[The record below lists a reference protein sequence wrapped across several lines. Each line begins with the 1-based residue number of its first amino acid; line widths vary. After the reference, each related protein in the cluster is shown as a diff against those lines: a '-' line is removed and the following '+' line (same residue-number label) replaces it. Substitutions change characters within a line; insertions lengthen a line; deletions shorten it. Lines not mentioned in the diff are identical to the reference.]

1 MGNKEWIPPKTL
13 EEKVRDFIVPDGL
26 RIRER
31 AWRERRKGEKEIKII
46 PDLLVNCNRA
56 IDIGANVGVWS
67 YWLSKHAKKVESFE
81 PNPKIFNVL
90 KNIKI
95 KNVNTYNIALSN
107 KSGSVDL
114 LIPKGSKG
122 FSNQGAS
129 LSSIKVQGEHK
140 SLSIQAKCLDEYNF
154 LDVNFIK
161 IDVEGHEHEVIE
173 GAKETIKK
181 CKPTMV
187 IEMEEKHNKI
197 PIEDQISSVEKLGY
211 RCCVL
216 INKKIVK
223 INEINLDKF
232 HRNPTNKD
240 SYLFNFIFYPQ

>member
-1 MGNKEWIPPKTL
+1 MLDKQWVPPKTL
-13 EEKVRDFIVPDGL
+13 EEKVRDFIVPDWL

-31 AWRERRKGEKEIKII
+31 AWRERRKGEKEIKLI
-46 PDLLVNCNRA
+46 PQLLSNCNRA

-67 YWLSKHAKKVESFE
+67 YWLSKYAKQVESFE
-81 PNPKIFNVL
+81 PNPKIFSAL

-95 KNVNTYNIALSN
+95 KNVNSYNIALSN
-107 KSGSVDL
+107 KTGSVDL

-140 SLSIQAKCLDEYNF
+140 SITIEAKRLDEYNF
-154 LDVNFIK
+154 LDVDFIK

-173 GAKETIKK
+173 GARETIKK
-181 CKPTMV
+181 FKPTMV
-187 IEMEEKHNKI
+187 IEMEEKHNQI
-197 PIEDQISSVEKLGY
+197 PIEEQISSVEKMGY
-211 RCCVL
+211 QCCVF
-216 INKKIVK
+216 
-223 INEINLDKF
+223 INETIMKIKEIDLDKF

-240 SYLFNFIFYPQ
+240 TYLFNFIFYPS

>member
-1 MGNKEWIPPKTL
+1 MLDKQWVPPKTL
-13 EEKVRDFIVPDGL
+13 EEKVRDFIVPDWL

-31 AWRERRKGEKEIKII
+31 AWRERRKGEKEIKLI
-46 PDLLVNCNRA
+46 PQLLSNCNRA

-67 YWLSKHAKKVESFE
+67 YWLSKYAKQVESFE
-81 PNPKIFNVL
+81 PNPKVFNAL

-95 KNVNTYNIALSN
+95 KNVNSYNIALSN
-107 KSGSVDL
+107 KTGSVDL

-140 SLSIQAKCLDEYNF
+140 SISIEAKRLDEYNF
-154 LDVNFIK
+154 LDVDFIK

-173 GAKETIKK
+173 GARVTIKK
-181 CKPTMV
+181 FKPTMV
-187 IEMEEKHNKI
+187 IEMEEKHNQI
-197 PIEDQISSVEKLGY
+197 PIEEQISSVEKMGY
-211 RCCVL
+211 QCCVF
-216 INKKIVK
+216 
-223 INEINLDKF
+223 INETIIKIKEIDLDKF

-240 SYLFNFIFYPQ
+240 TYLFNFIFYPS

>member
-1 MGNKEWIPPKTL
+1 MGNEEWIPPKTL
-13 EEKVRDFIVPDGL
+13 EEKVRDFIVPDWL
-26 RIRER
+26 RIMER
-31 AWRERRKGEKEIKII
+31 AWREKRKGEKEIKII
-46 PDLLVNCNRA
+46 PNLLVNCNRA

-67 YWLSKHAKKVESFE
+67 YWLSKYAKQVESFE

-95 KNVNTYNIALSN
+95 KNVNSYNIALSN

-140 SLSIQAKCLDEYNF
+140 SISIEAKCLDEYNF
-154 LDVNFIK
+154 LDVDFIK

-173 GAKETIKK
+173 GAQETINKF
-181 CKPTMV
+181 KPTMV
-187 IEMEEKHNKI
+187 IEMEEKHNQI

-211 RCCVL
+211 KCCVL
-216 INKKIVK
+216 MNKKIIQIKEVDL
-223 INEINLDKF
+223 NKF
-232 HRNPTNKD
+232 HRNPTNND

>member
-13 EEKVRDFIVPDGL
+13 EEKVRDFIVPDWL

-67 YWLSKHAKKVESFE
+67 YWLSKNAKKVESFE

>member
-1 MGNKEWIPPKTL
+1 MGNEEWIPPKTL
-13 EEKVRDFIVPDGL
+13 EEKVRDFIVPDWL

-31 AWRERRKGEKEIKII
+31 AWREKRKGEKEIKII
-46 PDLLVNCNRA
+46 PNLLVNCNRA

-67 YWLSKHAKKVESFE
+67 YWLSKYAKQVESFE
-81 PNPKIFNVL
+81 PNPKIFNAL

-95 KNVNTYNIALSN
+95 KNVNSYNVALSN

-140 SLSIQAKCLDEYNF
+140 SISIEAKCLDEYNF
-154 LDVNFIK
+154 LDVDFIK

-173 GAKETIKK
+173 LSLIHISE
-181 CKPTMV
+181 PTR
-187 IEMEEKHNKI
+187 
-197 PIEDQISSVEKLGY
+197 PY
-211 RCCVL
+211 
-216 INKKIVK
+216 
-223 INEINLDKF
+223 
-232 HRNPTNKD
+232 
-240 SYLFNFIFYPQ
+240 

>member
-1 MGNKEWIPPKTL
+1 MGNEEWIPPKTF
-13 EEKVRDFIVPDGL
+13 EEKVRDFIVPDWL

-31 AWRERRKGEKEIKII
+31 AWREKRKGEKEIKII
-46 PDLLVNCNRA
+46 PNLLVNCNRA

-67 YWLSKHAKKVESFE
+67 YWLSKYAKQVESFE
-81 PNPKIFNVL
+81 PNPKIFNAL

-95 KNVNTYNIALSN
+95 KNVNSYNVALSN

-140 SLSIQAKCLDEYNF
+140 RISIEAKCLDEYNF
-154 LDVNFIK
+154 LDVDFIK

-173 GAKETIKK
+173 GAQETIKK
-181 CKPTMV
+181 FKPTMV
-187 IEMEEKHNKI
+187 IEMEEKHNQI

-211 RCCVL
+211 KCCVL
-216 INKKIVK
+216 MNEKI
-223 INEINLDKF
+223 IQIEEIDLNKF
-232 HRNPTNKD
+232 HRNPTSND

>member
-13 EEKVRDFIVPDGL
+13 EEKVRDFIVPDWL

-211 RCCVL
+211 RCYVL
-216 INKKIVK
+216 INNKIVN

-232 HRNPTNKD
+232 HHNPTNKD
-240 SYLFNFIFYPQ
+240 SYLFNFIFYAQ

>member
-1 MGNKEWIPPKTL
+1 MGNEEWIPPKTL
-13 EEKVRDFIVPDGL
+13 EEKVRDFIVPDWL

-31 AWRERRKGEKEIKII
+31 AWREKRKGEKEIKII
-46 PDLLVNCNRA
+46 PNLLVNCNRA

-67 YWLSKHAKKVESFE
+67 YWLSKYAKQVESFE
-81 PNPKIFNVL
+81 PNPKIFNAL

-95 KNVNTYNIALSN
+95 KNVNSYNIALSN

-140 SLSIQAKCLDEYNF
+140 SISIEAKCLDEYNF
-154 LDVNFIK
+154 LDVDFIK

-173 GAKETIKK
+173 GAQETINKF
-181 CKPTMV
+181 KPTMV
-187 IEMEEKHNKI
+187 IEMEEKHNQI

-211 RCCVL
+211 KCCVL
-216 INKKIVK
+216 MNEKI
-223 INEINLDKF
+223 IQIEEIDLNKF
-232 HRNPTNKD
+232 HRNPTSND

>member
-13 EEKVRDFIVPDGL
+13 EEKIRDFIVPDWL

-216 INKKIVK
+216 INEKIIK
-223 INEINLDKF
+223 INEIDLDKF
-232 HRNPTNKD
+232 HHNPTNKD

>member
-1 MGNKEWIPPKTL
+1 MGNEEWIPPKTL
-13 EEKVRDFIVPDGL
+13 EEKVRDFIVPDWL

-31 AWRERRKGEKEIKII
+31 AWREKRKGEKEIKII
-46 PDLLVNCNRA
+46 PNLLVNCNRA

-67 YWLSKHAKKVESFE
+67 YWLSKYAKQVESFE

-95 KNVNTYNIALSN
+95 KNVNSYNIALSN

-114 LIPKGSKG
+114 LVPKGSKG

-140 SLSIQAKCLDEYNF
+140 RISIEAKCLDEYNF
-154 LDVNFIK
+154 LDVDFIK

-173 GAKETIKK
+173 GAQETIKK
-181 CKPTMV
+181 FKPTMV
-187 IEMEEKHNKI
+187 IEMEEKHNQI
-197 PIEDQISSVEKLGY
+197 PIEEQISSVEKMGY
-211 RCCVL
+211 QCCVL
-216 INKKIVK
+216 INETIIQIK
-223 INEINLDKF
+223 EIDLDKF

-240 SYLFNFIFYPQ
+240 SYLFNFIFYPS

>member
-1 MGNKEWIPPKTL
+1 MLDKQWVPPKTL
-13 EEKVRDFIVPDGL
+13 EEKVRDFIVPDWL

-31 AWRERRKGEKEIKII
+31 AWREIRKGEKEIKLI
-46 PDLLVNCNRA
+46 PQLLSNCNRA

-67 YWLSKHAKKVESFE
+67 YWLSKYAKQVESFE
-81 PNPKIFNVL
+81 PNPKVFNAL

-95 KNVNTYNIALSN
+95 KNVNSYNIALSN
-107 KSGSVDL
+107 KTGSVDL

-140 SLSIQAKCLDEYNF
+140 SISIEAKRLDEYNF
-154 LDVNFIK
+154 LDVDFIK

-173 GAKETIKK
+173 GARETIKK
-181 CKPTMV
+181 FKPTMV
-187 IEMEEKHNKI
+187 IEMEEKHNQI
-197 PIEDQISSVEKLGY
+197 PIEEQISSVEKMGY
-211 RCCVL
+211 QCCVF
-216 INKKIVK
+216 
-223 INEINLDKF
+223 INETIIKIKEIDLDKF

-240 SYLFNFIFYPQ
+240 TYLFNFIFYPS

>member
-1 MGNKEWIPPKTL
+1 MLDKQWVPPKTL
-13 EEKVRDFIVPDGL
+13 EEKVRDFIVPDWL

-31 AWRERRKGEKEIKII
+31 AWRERRKGEKEIKLI
-46 PDLLVNCNRA
+46 PQLLSNCNRA

-67 YWLSKHAKKVESFE
+67 YWLSKYAKQVESFE
-81 PNPKIFNVL
+81 PNPKVFNAL

-95 KNVNTYNIALSN
+95 KNVNSYNIALSN
-107 KSGSVDL
+107 KTGSVDL

-140 SLSIQAKCLDEYNF
+140 SISIEAKRLDEYNF
-154 LDVNFIK
+154 LDVDFIK

-173 GAKETIKK
+173 GARETIKK
-181 CKPTMV
+181 FKPTMV
-187 IEMEEKHNKI
+187 IEMEEKHNQI
-197 PIEDQISSVEKLGY
+197 PIEEQISSVEKMGY
-211 RCCVL
+211 QCCVL
-216 INKKIVK
+216 INETMIQIK
-223 INEINLDKF
+223 EIDLDKF

-240 SYLFNFIFYPQ
+240 SYLFNFIFYPS

>member
-1 MGNKEWIPPKTL
+1 MLDKQWVPPKTL
-13 EEKVRDFIVPDGL
+13 EEKVRDFIVPDWL

-31 AWRERRKGEKEIKII
+31 AWRERRKGEKEIKLI
-46 PDLLVNCNRA
+46 PQLLSNCNRA

-67 YWLSKHAKKVESFE
+67 YWLSKYAKQVESFE
-81 PNPKIFNVL
+81 PNPKVFNAL

-95 KNVNTYNIALSN
+95 KNVNSYNIALSN
-107 KSGSVDL
+107 KTGSVDL

-140 SLSIQAKCLDEYNF
+140 SISIEAKRLDEYNF
-154 LDVNFIK
+154 LDVDFIK

-173 GAKETIKK
+173 GARETIKK
-181 CKPTMV
+181 FKPTMV
-187 IEMEEKHNKI
+187 IEMEEKHNQI
-197 PIEDQISSVEKLGY
+197 PIEEQISSVEKMGY
-211 RCCVL
+211 QCCVF
-216 INKKIVK
+216 
-223 INEINLDKF
+223 INETIIKVKEIDLDKF

-240 SYLFNFIFYPQ
+240 TYLFNFIFYPS

>member
-1 MGNKEWIPPKTL
+1 MGNEEWIPPKTL
-13 EEKVRDFIVPDGL
+13 EEKVRDFIVPDWL

-31 AWRERRKGEKEIKII
+31 AWREKRKGEKEIKII
-46 PDLLVNCNRA
+46 PNLLVNCNRA

-67 YWLSKHAKKVESFE
+67 YWLSKYAKQVESFE
-81 PNPKIFNVL
+81 PNPKIFNAL

-95 KNVNTYNIALSN
+95 KNVNSYNIALSN

-140 SLSIQAKCLDEYNF
+140 SISIEAKCLDEYNF
-154 LDVNFIK
+154 LDVDFIK

-173 GAKETIKK
+173 GAQETIKK
-181 CKPTMV
+181 FKPTMV
-187 IEMEEKHNKI
+187 IEMEEKHNQI

-211 RCCVL
+211 KCCVL
-216 INKKIVK
+216 INEKI
-223 INEINLDKF
+223 IQIEEIDLNKF
-232 HRNPTNKD
+232 HRNPANND

>member
-1 MGNKEWIPPKTL
+1 MLDKQWIPPKTL
-13 EEKVRDFIVPDGL
+13 EEKVRDFIVPDWL

-31 AWRERRKGEKEIKII
+31 AWRERRKGEKEIKLI
-46 PDLLVNCNRA
+46 PQLLSNCNRA

-67 YWLSKHAKKVESFE
+67 YWLSKYAKQVESFE
-81 PNPKIFNVL
+81 PNPKVFNAL

-95 KNVNTYNIALSN
+95 KNVNSYNIALSN
-107 KSGSVDL
+107 KTGSVDL

-140 SLSIQAKCLDEYNF
+140 SISIEAKRLDEYNF
-154 LDVNFIK
+154 LDVDFIK

-173 GAKETIKK
+173 GARETIKK
-181 CKPTMV
+181 FKPTMV
-187 IEMEEKHNKI
+187 IEMEEKHNQI
-197 PIEDQISSVEKLGY
+197 PIEEQISSVEKMGY
-211 RCCVL
+211 QCCVF
-216 INKKIVK
+216 
-223 INEINLDKF
+223 INETIIKIKEIDLDKF

-240 SYLFNFIFYPQ
+240 TYLFNFIFYPS

>member
-13 EEKVRDFIVPDGL
+13 EEKIRDFIVPDWL

-232 HRNPTNKD
+232 HRNPINKD

>member
-1 MGNKEWIPPKTL
+1 MGNEEWIPPKTL
-13 EEKVRDFIVPDGL
+13 EEKVRDFIVPDWL

-31 AWRERRKGEKEIKII
+31 AWREKRKGEKEIKII
-46 PDLLVNCNRA
+46 PNLLVNCNRA

-67 YWLSKHAKKVESFE
+67 YWLSKYAKQVESFE

-95 KNVNTYNIALSN
+95 KNVNSYNIALSN

-114 LIPKGSKG
+114 LVPKGSKG

-140 SLSIQAKCLDEYNF
+140 RISIEAKCLDEYNF
-154 LDVNFIK
+154 LDVDFIK

-173 GAKETIKK
+173 GAQETINKF
-181 CKPTMV
+181 KPTMV
-187 IEMEEKHNKI
+187 IEMEEKHNRI

-211 RCCVL
+211 KCCVL
-216 INKKIVK
+216 INEKI
-223 INEINLDKF
+223 IQIEEIDLNKF
-232 HRNPTNKD
+232 HRNPTSND

>member
-1 MGNKEWIPPKTL
+1 MLDKQWVPPKTL
-13 EEKVRDFIVPDGL
+13 EEKVRDFIVPDWL

-31 AWRERRKGEKEIKII
+31 AWRERRKGEKEIKLI
-46 PDLLVNCNRA
+46 PKLLSNCNRA

-67 YWLSKHAKKVESFE
+67 YWLSKYAKQVESFE
-81 PNPKIFNVL
+81 PNPKVFNAL

-95 KNVNTYNIALSN
+95 KNVNSYNIALSN
-107 KSGSVDL
+107 KTGSVDL

-140 SLSIQAKCLDEYNF
+140 SISIEAKRLDEYNF
-154 LDVNFIK
+154 LDVDFIK

-173 GAKETIKK
+173 GARETIKK
-181 CKPTMV
+181 FKPTMV
-187 IEMEEKHNKI
+187 IEMEEKHNQI
-197 PIEDQISSVEKLGY
+197 PIEEQISSVEKMGY
-211 RCCVL
+211 QCCVF
-216 INKKIVK
+216 
-223 INEINLDKF
+223 INETIIKIKEIDLDKF

-240 SYLFNFIFYPQ
+240 TYLFNFIFYPS

>member
-1 MGNKEWIPPKTL
+1 MLDKQWVPPKTL
-13 EEKVRDFIVPDGL
+13 EEKVRDFIVPDWL

-31 AWRERRKGEKEIKII
+31 AWRERRKGEKEIKLI
-46 PDLLVNCNRA
+46 PQLLSNCNRA

-67 YWLSKHAKKVESFE
+67 YWLSKYAKQVESFE
-81 PNPKIFNVL
+81 PNPKVFNAL

-95 KNVNTYNIALSN
+95 KNVNSYNIALSN
-107 KSGSVDL
+107 KTGSVDL

-140 SLSIQAKCLDEYNF
+140 SISIEAKRLDEYNF
-154 LDVNFIK
+154 LDVDFIK

-173 GAKETIKK
+173 GARETIKK
-181 CKPTMV
+181 FKPTMV
-187 IEMEEKHNKI
+187 IEMEEKHNQI
-197 PIEDQISSVEKLGY
+197 PIEEQISSVEKMGY
-211 RCCVL
+211 QCCVF
-216 INKKIVK
+216 
-223 INEINLDKF
+223 INETIIKIKEIDLDKF

-240 SYLFNFIFYPQ
+240 TYLFNFIFYPN

>member
-13 EEKVRDFIVPDGL
+13 EEKVRDFIVPDWL

-31 AWRERRKGEKEIKII
+31 AWRERRKGEREIKII
-46 PDLLVNCNRA
+46 PSLLANCNRA

-67 YWLSKHAKKVESFE
+67 YWLSKYAKQVESFE
-81 PNPKIFNVL
+81 PNPKIFNAL

-95 KNVNTYNIALSN
+95 NNVNSYNIALSN
-107 KSGSVDL
+107 KSGSVNL

-129 LSSIKVQGEHK
+129 LSPIKVQGEHK
-140 SLSIQAKCLDEYNF
+140 SISIEAKCLDEYNF

-173 GAKETIKK
+173 GAQETIKK
-181 CKPTMV
+181 FKPTMV
-187 IEMEEKHNKI
+187 IEMEEKHNQI

-216 INKKIVK
+216 INEKIIK
-223 INEINLDKF
+223 INEIDLDKF

>member
-1 MGNKEWIPPKTL
+1 MENKEWIPPKTL
-13 EEKVRDFIVPDGL
+13 EEKVRDFIVPDWL

-31 AWRERRKGEKEIKII
+31 AWRERRKGEKEIIII

-129 LSSIKVQGEHK
+129 LSPIKAQGEYK
-140 SLSIQAKCLDEYNF
+140 SISVEAKCLDEYNF

-173 GAKETIKK
+173 GAQETIKK
-181 CKPTMV
+181 FKPTMV
-187 IEMEEKHNKI
+187 IEMEEKHNQI

-216 INKKIVK
+216 INEKIIK
-223 INEINLDKF
+223 INEIDLDKF

>member
-13 EEKVRDFIVPDGL
+13 EEKIRDFIVPDWL

-67 YWLSKHAKKVESFE
+67 YWLSKYAKKVESFE

-129 LSSIKVQGEHK
+129 LSPIKVQGEHK
-140 SLSIQAKCLDEYNF
+140 SISIEAKCLDEYNF

-187 IEMEEKHNKI
+187 IEMEEKHNQI

>member
-1 MGNKEWIPPKTL
+1 MGNEEWIPPKTL
-13 EEKVRDFIVPDGL
+13 EEKVRDFIVPDWL

-31 AWRERRKGEKEIKII
+31 AWREKRKGEKEIKII
-46 PDLLVNCNRA
+46 PNLLVNCNRA

-67 YWLSKHAKKVESFE
+67 YWLSKYAKQVESFE
-81 PNPKIFNVL
+81 PNPKIFNAL

-95 KNVNTYNIALSN
+95 KNVNSYNVALSN

-140 SLSIQAKCLDEYNF
+140 SISIEAKCLDEYNF
-154 LDVNFIK
+154 LDVDFIK

-173 GAKETIKK
+173 GAQETINKF
-181 CKPTMV
+181 KPTMV
-187 IEMEEKHNKI
+187 IEMEEKHNQI

-211 RCCVL
+211 KCCVL
-216 INKKIVK
+216 INEKIIQIEEVDL
-223 INEINLDKF
+223 NKF
-232 HRNPTNKD
+232 HRNPANND

>member
-1 MGNKEWIPPKTL
+1 MGNEEWIPPKTL
-13 EEKVRDFIVPDGL
+13 EEKVRDFIVPDWL

-46 PDLLVNCNRA
+46 PSLLVNCNRA

-67 YWLSKHAKKVESFE
+67 YWLSKYAKQVESFE
-81 PNPKIFNVL
+81 PNPKIFNAL

-95 KNVNTYNIALSN
+95 KNVNSYNIALSN

-140 SLSIQAKCLDEYNF
+140 SISIEAKCLDEYNF
-154 LDVNFIK
+154 LDVDFIK

-173 GAKETIKK
+173 GAQETIKK
-181 CKPTMV
+181 FKPTMV
-187 IEMEEKHNKI
+187 IEMEEKHNQI

-211 RCCVL
+211 KCFVL
-216 INKKIVK
+216 INEKI
-223 INEINLDKF
+223 IQIEEIDLNKF
-232 HRNPTNKD
+232 HRNPANND

>member
-1 MGNKEWIPPKTL
+1 MGNEEWIPPKTF
-13 EEKVRDFIVPDGL
+13 EEKVRDFIVPDWL

-31 AWRERRKGEKEIKII
+31 AWREKRKGEKEIKII
-46 PDLLVNCNRA
+46 PNLLVNCNRA

-67 YWLSKHAKKVESFE
+67 YWLSKYAKQVESFE

-95 KNVNTYNIALSN
+95 KNVNSYNIALSN

-114 LIPKGSKG
+114 LVPKGSKG

-140 SLSIQAKCLDEYNF
+140 RISIEAKCLDEYNF
-154 LDVNFIK
+154 LDVDFIK

-173 GAKETIKK
+173 GAQETIKK
-181 CKPTMV
+181 FKPTMV
-187 IEMEEKHNKI
+187 IEMEEKHNRI

-211 RCCVL
+211 KCCVL
-216 INKKIVK
+216 INEKI
-223 INEINLDKF
+223 IQIEEIDLNKF
-232 HRNPTNKD
+232 HRNPTSND

>member
-1 MGNKEWIPPKTL
+1 MLDKQWVPPKTL
-13 EEKVRDFIVPDGL
+13 EEKVRDFVVPDWL

-31 AWRERRKGEKEIKII
+31 AWRERRKGEKEIKLI
-46 PDLLVNCNRA
+46 PQLLSNCNRA

-67 YWLSKHAKKVESFE
+67 YWLSKYAKQVESFE
-81 PNPKIFNVL
+81 PNPKVFNAL

-95 KNVNTYNIALSN
+95 KNVNSYNIALSN
-107 KSGSVDL
+107 KTGSVDL

-140 SLSIQAKCLDEYNF
+140 SISIEAKRLDEYNF
-154 LDVNFIK
+154 LDVDFIK

-173 GAKETIKK
+173 GARETIKK
-181 CKPTMV
+181 FKPTMV
-187 IEMEEKHNKI
+187 IEMEEKHNQI
-197 PIEDQISSVEKLGY
+197 PIEEQISSVEKMGY
-211 RCCVL
+211 QCCVF
-216 INKKIVK
+216 
-223 INEINLDKF
+223 INETIIKIKEIDLDKF

-240 SYLFNFIFYPQ
+240 TYLFNFIFYPN

>member
-1 MGNKEWIPPKTL
+1 MGSKEWIPPKTL
-13 EEKVRDFIVPDGL
+13 EEKIRDFIVPDWL

-216 INKKIVK
+216 INKKIVN

>member
-13 EEKVRDFIVPDGL
+13 EEKIRDFIVPDWL

-67 YWLSKHAKKVESFE
+67 YWLSRHAKKVESFE

-216 INKKIVK
+216 INEKIIK
-223 INEINLDKF
+223 INEIDLDKF

>member
-1 MGNKEWIPPKTL
+1 MGNEEWIPPKTL
-13 EEKVRDFIVPDGL
+13 EEKVRDFIVPDWL

-31 AWRERRKGEKEIKII
+31 AWREKRKGEKEIKII
-46 PDLLVNCNRA
+46 PNLLVNCNRA

-67 YWLSKHAKKVESFE
+67 YWLSKYAKQVESFE
-81 PNPKIFNVL
+81 PNPKIFNAL

-95 KNVNTYNIALSN
+95 KNVNSYNIALSN

-140 SLSIQAKCLDEYNF
+140 SISIEAKCLDEYNF
-154 LDVNFIK
+154 LDVDFIK

-173 GAKETIKK
+173 GAQETINKF
-181 CKPTMV
+181 KPTMV
-187 IEMEEKHNKI
+187 IEMEEKHNQI

-211 RCCVL
+211 KCCVL
-216 INKKIVK
+216 INEKI
-223 INEINLDKF
+223 IQIEEIDLNKF
-232 HRNPTNKD
+232 HRNPTDND

>member
-1 MGNKEWIPPKTL
+1 MGNEEWIPPKTL
-13 EEKVRDFIVPDGL
+13 EEKVRDFIVPDWL

-31 AWRERRKGEKEIKII
+31 AWREKRKGEKEIKII
-46 PDLLVNCNRA
+46 PNLLVNCNRA

-67 YWLSKHAKKVESFE
+67 YWLSKYAKQVESFE
-81 PNPKIFNVL
+81 PNPKIFNAL

-95 KNVNTYNIALSN
+95 KNVNSYNIALSN

-140 SLSIQAKCLDEYNF
+140 SISIEAKCLDEYNF
-154 LDVNFIK
+154 LDVDFIK

-173 GAKETIKK
+173 GAQETIKK
-181 CKPTMV
+181 FKPTMV
-187 IEMEEKHNKI
+187 IEMEEKHNQI

-211 RCCVL
+211 KCCVL
-216 INKKIVK
+216 I
-223 INEINLDKF
+223 E
-232 HRNPTNKD
+232 
-240 SYLFNFIFYPQ
+240 

>member
-1 MGNKEWIPPKTL
+1 MGNEEWIPPKTL
-13 EEKVRDFIVPDGL
+13 EEKVRDFIVPDWL

-31 AWRERRKGEKEIKII
+31 AWREKRKGEKEIKII
-46 PDLLVNCNRA
+46 PNLLVNCNRA

-67 YWLSKHAKKVESFE
+67 YWLSKYAKQVESFE
-81 PNPKIFNVL
+81 PNPKIFNAL

-95 KNVNTYNIALSN
+95 KNVNSYNIALSN

-140 SLSIQAKCLDEYNF
+140 SISIEAKCLDEYNF
-154 LDVNFIK
+154 LDVDFIK

-173 GAKETIKK
+173 GAQETIKK

-187 IEMEEKHNKI
+187 IEMEEKHNQI

-211 RCCVL
+211 KCCVL
-216 INKKIVK
+216 MNKKIIQIKEVDL
-223 INEINLDKF
+223 NKF
-232 HRNPTNKD
+232 HRNPTDND

>member
-1 MGNKEWIPPKTL
+1 MLDKQWVPPKTL
-13 EEKVRDFIVPDGL
+13 EEKVRDFIVPDWL

-31 AWRERRKGEKEIKII
+31 AWRERRKGEKEIKLI
-46 PDLLVNCNRA
+46 PQLLSNCNRA

-67 YWLSKHAKKVESFE
+67 YWLSKYAKQVESFE
-81 PNPKIFNVL
+81 PNPKVFNAL

-95 KNVNTYNIALSN
+95 KNVNSYNIALSN
-107 KSGSVDL
+107 KTGSVDL

-140 SLSIQAKCLDEYNF
+140 SISIEAKRLDEYNF
-154 LDVNFIK
+154 LDVDFIK

-173 GAKETIKK
+173 GARETIKK
-181 CKPTMV
+181 FKPTMV
-187 IEMEEKHNKI
+187 IEMEEKHNQI
-197 PIEDQISSVEKLGY
+197 PIEEQISSVEKMGY
-211 RCCVL
+211 QCCVF
-216 INKKIVK
+216 
-223 INEINLDKF
+223 INETIIKIKEIDLDKF

-240 SYLFNFIFYPQ
+240 SYLFNFIFYPS

>member
-13 EEKVRDFIVPDGL
+13 EEKVRDFIVPDWL

-140 SLSIQAKCLDEYNF
+140 SLAKCLDEYNF

-187 IEMEEKHNKI
+187 IEMEEKHNQI

-211 RCCVL
+211 RCYVL
-216 INKKIVK
+216 INNKIVN

-232 HRNPTNKD
+232 HHNPTNKD

>member
-1 MGNKEWIPPKTL
+1 MGNEEWIPPKTL
-13 EEKVRDFIVPDGL
+13 EEKVRDFIVPDWL

-31 AWRERRKGEKEIKII
+31 AWREKRKGEKEIKII
-46 PDLLVNCNRA
+46 PNLLVNCNRA

-67 YWLSKHAKKVESFE
+67 YWLSKYAKQVESFE

-95 KNVNTYNIALSN
+95 KNVNSYNIALSN

-114 LIPKGSKG
+114 LVPKGSKG

-140 SLSIQAKCLDEYNF
+140 RISIEAKCLDEYNF
-154 LDVNFIK
+154 LDVDFIK

-173 GAKETIKK
+173 GAQETIKK
-181 CKPTMV
+181 FKPTMV
-187 IEMEEKHNKI
+187 IEMEEKHNRI

-211 RCCVL
+211 KCCVL
-216 INKKIVK
+216 INEKI
-223 INEINLDKF
+223 IQIEEIDLNKF
-232 HRNPTNKD
+232 HRNPTSND

>member
-1 MGNKEWIPPKTL
+1 MLDKQWVPPKTL
-13 EEKVRDFIVPDGL
+13 EEKVRDFVVPDWL

-31 AWRERRKGEKEIKII
+31 AWRERRKGEKEIKLI
-46 PDLLVNCNRA
+46 PQLLSNCNRA

-67 YWLSKHAKKVESFE
+67 YWLSKYAKQVESFE
-81 PNPKIFNVL
+81 PNPKVFNAL

-95 KNVNTYNIALSN
+95 KNVNSYNIALSN
-107 KSGSVDL
+107 KTGSVDL

-140 SLSIQAKCLDEYNF
+140 SISIEAKRLDEYNF
-154 LDVNFIK
+154 LDVDFIK

-173 GAKETIKK
+173 GARETIKK
-181 CKPTMV
+181 FKPTMV
-187 IEMEEKHNKI
+187 IEMEEKHNQI
-197 PIEDQISSVEKLGY
+197 PIEEQISSVEKMGY
-211 RCCVL
+211 QCCVL
-216 INKKIVK
+216 INETIIQVK
-223 INEINLDKF
+223 EIDLDKF

-240 SYLFNFIFYPQ
+240 SYLFNFIFYPS

>member
-1 MGNKEWIPPKTL
+1 MGNEEWIPPKTL
-13 EEKVRDFIVPDGL
+13 EEKVRDFIVPDWL

-31 AWRERRKGEKEIKII
+31 AWREKRKGEKEIKII
-46 PDLLVNCNRA
+46 PNLLVNCNRA

-67 YWLSKHAKKVESFE
+67 YWLSKYAKQVESFE

-95 KNVNTYNIALSN
+95 KNVNSYNIALSN

-114 LIPKGSKG
+114 LVPKGSKG

-140 SLSIQAKCLDEYNF
+140 RISIEAKCLDEYNF
-154 LDVNFIK
+154 LDVDFIK

-173 GAKETIKK
+173 GAQKTIKK
-181 CKPTMV
+181 FKPTMV
-187 IEMEEKHNKI
+187 IEMEEKHNQI

-211 RCCVL
+211 KCCVL
-216 INKKIVK
+216 MNKKIIQIK
-223 INEINLDKF
+223 EIDLNKF
-232 HRNPTNKD
+232 HRNPTNND